1 MLKPLRLAA
10 GLAILTA
17 LLATI
22 ALVGGRDGVVSAR
35 LAPPRDHI
43 VNRIA
48 FVGLDGRI
56 RSIRPNGSGVREIS
70 PKDGLYTWPTWSPD
84 ARRLVFSGI
93 VGGSSGT
100 PEINLYS
107 FTRYSGRVQ
116 NIYSGEPGVAG
127 LLAEGVLHY
136 PLWSPDSQTVAF
148 IAITRQGLT
157 LLLDDLSDDPGA
169 DLVLGQGPLW
179 ISWSHDS
186 RYLLIHRG
194 ASQFLLDTSGGHQP
208 ELLDFQ
214 TARYRVPAWK
224 PREDT
229 VTLMTETAP
238 DRYALY
244 TVDVTSTGPDAVR
257 QLTEVESDPAFMW
270 SPRGDF
276 LAVAGSP
283 RGLEL
288 MGSIMLVYQE
298 LRLVPEGDKT
308 MPMIIDDNI
317 LAFFWAPNG
326 SKLAYVTLSQVRGV
340 LTWNLLD
347 LNSRSQRRLID
358 FVPSRNQMT
367 MFQFFDQYAYSHSLW
382 SPDSRSLV
390 FAGRPST
397 EATEASFGADPGH
410 EDPHIMVLDTER
422 SRSVEYIADGVLGFW
437 SPR

>member
-1 MLKPLRLAA
+1 MKPTRLAA
-10 GLAILTA
+10 WLA
-17 LLATI
+17 LLAM
-22 ALVGGRDGVVSAR
+22 LVTAITLLGDRVVSAK
-35 LAPPRDHI
+35 LAPPREHI

-48 FVGLDGRI
+48 FVSLDGRI
-56 RSIRPNGSGVREIS
+56 RSVRPNGSSVREIS
-70 PKDGLYTWPTWSPD
+70 PDDGLYTWPTWSPD
-84 ARRLVFSGI
+84 ARKLVFSGI
-93 VGGSSGT
+93 VGPPGSAQ
-100 PEINLYS
+100 INLYAY
-107 FTRYSGRVQ
+107 TRFSGRVQ

-127 LLAEGVLHY
+127 LLAEGVVHY

-157 LLLDDLSDDPGA
+157 LLLDDLSDDPSA
-169 DLVLGQGPLW
+169 DFVLGQGPLW
-179 ISWSHDS
+179 ISWSHNS
-186 RYLLIHRG
+186 QYMLIHRG
-194 ASQFLLDTSGGHQP
+194 ASHFLLDTSGDLQP

-224 PREDT
+224 PREDAVT
-229 VTLMTETAP
+229 VMRETEP
-238 DRYALY
+238 DRYSLY
-244 TVDVTSTGPDAVR
+244 TVEVSATGPDATQQVM
-257 QLTEVESDPAFMW
+257 EVESDPAFMW

-288 MGSIMLVYQE
+288 MGSIMLVYQD
-298 LRLVPEGDKT
+298 LKLVPDSETVD
-308 MPMIIDDNI
+308 PMTIEDNV
-317 LAFFWAPNG
+317 LAFFWSPDG

-347 LNSRSQRRLID
+347 MNSRVQRRLID
-358 FVPSRNQMT
+358 FIPSRNQLT

-410 EDPHIMVLDTER
+410 EDPHIIVLDTDT
-422 SRSVEYIADGVLGFW
+422 RSVEYIADGILGFW